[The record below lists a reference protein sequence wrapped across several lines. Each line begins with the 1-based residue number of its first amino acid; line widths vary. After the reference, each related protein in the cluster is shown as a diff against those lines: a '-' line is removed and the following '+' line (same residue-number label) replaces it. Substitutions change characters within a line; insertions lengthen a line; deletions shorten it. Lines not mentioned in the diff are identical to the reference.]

1 LKELISGSDSDGM
14 RHDISGV
21 LSDSLASAETT
32 EIQISRLEELIDK
45 LSKILNEKAI
55 RLSPDTLIEKSK
67 SRDPMIS
74 SAAKLLIDASIALDR
89 LSGIVRIEEKD
100 VEEFERLFARP

>member
-1 LKELISGSDSDGM
+1 
-14 RHDISGV
+14 
-21 LSDSLASAETT
+21 
-32 EIQISRLEELIDK
+32 
-45 LSKILNEKAI
+45 
-55 RLSPDTLIEKSK
+55 
-67 SRDPMIS
+67 MIS